1 MAHVHFFLNPKG
13 GTGKSLFSYI
23 TAQYLISLGADVTC
37 IDCDPITPTL
47 IEYKALNP
55 NRLDIMEGTNIEKT
69 KFDRFVELIVAGSED
84 QHFIIDN
91 GTSSFVALADYLT
104 ANGIVPFLNSM
115 HHTVTFHVVIVGGD
129 NLVGSLGGF
138 QYITKNFKNDAMILV
153 WLNPFFGPVQ
163 KDGKTFDQFSI
174 VLENPPFA
182 QINYPDF
189 PKDMFGKSFARLQ
202 KDRLTFAEVCDAERA
217 PEGYDLMTCHRL
229 NMMRDQIFKM
239 LEASK
244 AF

>member
-1 MAHVHFFLNPKG
+1 MYIFSLNPQRRY
-13 GTGKSLFSYI
+13 GKIPVLLHHCS
-23 TAQYLISLGADVTC
+23 ISHQSGRRRQRASTVTPLPQPLSN
-37 IDCDPITPTL
+37 IRPSILSASILWKEP
-47 IEYKALNP
+47 
-55 NRLDIMEGTNIEKT
+55 NIEKT

-138 QYITKNFKNDAMILV
+138 QYITKNFKNDATILV
-153 WLNPFFGPVQ
+153 WLNPFFRPRPKGWQGLRPILHRSR
-163 KDGKTFDQFSI
+163 KLALRS
-174 VLENPPFA
+174 N
-182 QINYPDF
+182 NYPDF

-229 NMMRDQIFKM
+229 GMMRDQIFKM